1 MNRLPDIVTLVPHSG
16 IQFLDLRF
24 DPAKLGNETRY
35 FWEQPLPPGATG
47 TDAALVNLRP
57 LAMDEH
63 GMLVDP
69 ETRIAPPEDETYP
82 VARQRALDPFLG
94 QWVPL
99 PYLRVDD
106 PHAEAEEV
114 RVFGPTNWARMRIA
128 ELPGPD
134 EDGNT
139 HALVLAF
146 DTTLRETRQT
156 PFPCLAP
163 EDSRRGATF
172 ALHHRR
178 DSIAWWLNQAWLA
191 RWLQDCLQEQQAR
204 GRRGKGP
211 APAGRP
217 CEHWA
222 RYIALLDLIGRAG
235 LLPAVKLVDVVS
247 DTVPYQPI
255 AVDLVLDIGNSRT
268 CGLLVE
274 HRAGERPTLNNS
286 FPLKLRD
293 LGQPETVHERPFE
306 SRVEFAIAAF
316 GRDALSR
323 QSGAATFQ
331 WPSPVRVGPEAMRLA
346 ASARGNEGATGL
358 SSPKRY
364 LWDERATA
372 QVWRS
377 NGIDPFDGVTVE
389 PPVTGTLMRFVSQE
403 GEVLRAPR
411 RGRRGAALTP
421 AQRARFSRS
430 SLMTFLLAEILMQ
443 ALAQIN
449 SVESRYARAFPEVP
463 RRLSRIILTMPPAM
477 PLAEQRIFRDRA
489 EAATRLAWDLLGW
502 SGAAGQAPPEPRIVA
517 NLDEATATQ
526 IAFLYSEVSQRLRG
540 DPASFFALTGK
551 PRARYGAQPSL
562 RVASIDIGGGT
573 TDLMVC
579 TFVSEHGQ
587 EITPEQNFREG
598 FRIAGDE
605 VLQDVIQSIVV
616 PQIEDALAAAGAR
629 DAKALLQELLGGE
642 KGAQSEAE
650 RHLRRHFVAQVLEP
664 VGLAILHASEETP
677 DRGANEI
684 IRRSLG
690 ALLEGRPTA
699 APIEHVRRLA
709 ARAGAAGFDPLAVEI
724 AADARQVDAIV
735 QASIGPIL
743 ADLCEVVHAF
753 DCDWLLVSGRP
764 SRLRAVTDM
773 LLAKLPVPPH
783 RIVGMHDYVAG
794 SWYPFRDAAGRIA
807 DPKTTAAVGAMLA
820 TLAEGGLEGFLLRT
834 SRLGMKSTAR
844 YLGRMELSGRLPR
857 ANVLLEDPDRARKGG
872 GDAAAEEVGFTVSFR
887 APISLGFRQLD
898 LERWQVTKLYVL
910 EYANDEAVK
919 RLNLPLSITV
929 RRAEIDPD
937 RADAEERREE
947 FSIAAIEDSEGDPQS
962 PGLVTLRL
970 QTETSEAGYWRDT
983 GMLSVP

>member
-1 MNRLPDIVTLVPHSG
+1 MNRLPDIVTLVPQSG

-35 FWEQPLPPGATG
+35 FWEQPLPPGAAG
-47 TDAALVNLRP
+47 TDAALVSLRA
-57 LAMDEH
+57 LVMDEA
-63 GMLVDP
+63 GQLVDP
-69 ETRIAPPEDETYP
+69 ETKIAPPEDETYP
-82 VARQRALDPFLG
+82 VARQRALEPFLG

-106 PHAEAEEV
+106 PRAAEEEV

-128 ELPGPD
+128 ELPTPD

-146 DTTLRETRQT
+146 DTALRETKQT
-156 PFPCLAP
+156 PFPCLSP

-172 ALHHRR
+172 ALQHRR
-178 DSIAWWLNQAWLA
+178 DTIAWWLNQAWLS
-191 RWLQDCLQEQQAR
+191 RWLQDCLQEQLAR

-211 APAGRP
+211 APTGRP

-222 RYIALLDLIGRAG
+222 RYVALLDLIGRAD

-247 DTVPYQPI
+247 ETVPYQPI
-255 AVDLVLDIGNSRT
+255 PVDLVLDIGNSRT

-293 LGQPETVHERPFE
+293 LGQPETVYERPFE

-346 ASARGNEGATGL
+346 ATARGNEGATGL

-364 LWDERATA
+364 LWDERPTA

-411 RGRRGAALTP
+411 RGRRGGGLTP

-449 SVESRYARAFPEVP
+449 SVEARYARAFPEVP

-502 SGAAGQAPPEPRIVA
+502 SGAGGQAPPEPRIVA
-517 NLDEATATQ
+517 NMDEATATQ

-551 PRARYGAQPSL
+551 PRAKYGAQPSL

-579 TFVSEHGQ
+579 TFVSEQGQ

-605 VLQDVIQSIVV
+605 VLQDIIQSIVV
-616 PQIEDALAAAGAR
+616 PQIEDALVAAGAR

-650 RHLRRHFVAQVLEP
+650 RHLRRQFVAQVLEP
-664 VGLAILHASEETP
+664 VGLAILHASEDTP
-677 DRGANEI
+677 ERSANEI
-684 IRRSLG
+684 LRSSLG
-690 ALLEGRPTA
+690 ALLDGRPTA
-699 APIEHVRRLA
+699 APIDYVRRLA
-709 ARAGAAGFDPLAVEI
+709 ARAGAVAFDPLTVEI
-724 AADARQVDAIV
+724 AAHARQVDAIV

-764 SRLRAVTDM
+764 SRMRAVMDM

-794 SWYPFRDAAGRIA
+794 SWYPFRDPAGRIA

-820 TLAEGGLEGFLLRT
+820 TLAEGGLESFLLRT

-857 ANVLLEDPDRARKGG
+857 ANVLLEDPDRARTT
-872 GDAAAEEVGFTVSFR
+872 GDASEEVGFTVSFR

-910 EYANDEAVK
+910 EYANAEAVK

-929 RRAEIDPD
+929 RRAEIDPE
-937 RADAEERREE
+937 RADAEERRED

-970 QTETSEAGYWRDT
+970 QTEKSEAGYWRDT